1 MLSMVKAH
9 KADNPMCV
17 IASTCNTVV
26 EKLSMLVEKI
36 LDPLADRLNSK
47 IKALIIYLK
56 LQMI

>member
-1 MLSMVKAH
+1 MVKAH
-9 KADNPMCV
+9 KADDPMCV
-17 IASTCNTVV
+17 ITSTCNTVV

>member
-9 KADNPMCV
+9 KADDPMCV
-17 IASTCNTVV
+17 ITSTCNTVV

-47 IKALIIYLK
+47 IKALIICLK